1 MGKLCR
7 HLARGCKRD
16 LSLQQKPTKNR
27 SETANILGGFFR
39 GTTMHR
45 NLVPWSALV
54 AIFFLSMLPGAGAQT
69 GNSQQSSPTP
79 EGRAQPQAVIRS
91 STRLVILDV
100 VATDDKGQPIIGLT
114 AEDFTALEDGKPQRV
129 SDFTFHRPA
138 EGATTAGQLP
148 HDVVS
153 NAPVYRTNS
162 CLNVILLDAMNTEFA
177 SHVYAQDQLIK
188 FLEGGPAIQPTAVF
202 ALDGK
207 LKMLHDFTTDT
218 QALKEVLAHF
228 QPQGPEHIPDVYAA
242 ASPYTRRG
250 SFKAGPL
257 AREVTLNSMV
267 YLARALAGYPGR
279 KNLIWL
285 SEGFPINLFPEGAM
299 DGGPIEDYSG
309 LAGKI
314 ADEFMAAQVAVY
326 PIDAAGV
333 GQNDRFPA
341 RNTMESVADRT
352 GGKTFFN
359 RNDIDTGIRSSID
372 DGSTYYTLEYYPE
385 NRTTDGKFRHIQLK
399 LDRPGAKLRYREG
412 YYALGPEGPSTDPSA
427 DFSRALDL
435 NAPGS
440 TAVLFQARAVLP
452 QQKGQQ
458 VLVQFHI
465 DPHTL
470 AFDRQSDDKQHAG
483 ITCVVWAYPG
493 KGNPI
498 RSEGESN
505 AQLTPDEFKH
515 IMQSYYPCQRS
526 IDLKQGHYT
535 LRLGVLDHTTNLIGS
550 TSMQVT
556 VP

>member
-1 MGKLCR
+1 MLHMPVR
-7 HLARGCKRD
+7 
-16 LSLQQKPTKNR
+16 
-27 SETANILGGFFR
+27 
-39 GTTMHR
+39 
-45 NLVPWSALV
+45 WSALLSV
-54 AIFFLSMLPGAGAQT
+54 FFLSTLAGPWAQP
-69 GNSQQSSPTP
+69 GNSQQSSA
-79 EGRAQPQAVIRS
+79 AQGNGNAASQSKTVIRS

-100 VATDDKGQPIIGLT
+100 VATDDKGQPITGLT
-114 AEDFTALEDGKPQRV
+114 AEDFTTLEDGKPQRI
-129 SDFTFHRPA
+129 SDFTFHQPA
-138 EGATTAGQLP
+138 KGAAMVGQLP
-148 HDVVS
+148 ADVVT
-153 NAPVYRTNS
+153 NVPVYRTNS

-188 FLEGGPAIQPTAVF
+188 FLGDGPSIQPTAVF

-218 QALKEVLAHF
+218 ETLKDVLAHF

-257 AREVTLNSMV
+257 AREVTLKSMV

-299 DGGPIEDYSG
+299 TGGSIEDYSG
-309 LAGKI
+309 LAGRI

-333 GQNDRFPA
+333 SQNDRFPA
-341 RNTMESVADRT
+341 RTTMESVADRT

-385 NRTTDGKFRHIQLK
+385 NKTPDGKFRHIQLK
-399 LDRPGAKLRYREG
+399 LAREGAKLRYREG
-412 YYALGPEGPSTDPSA
+412 YYALGPDAPSADPSE
-427 DFSRALDL
+427 DFSRALDV

-440 TAVLFQARAVLP
+440 TSVQFQARALLP
-452 QQKGQQ
+452 PGKGQQ
-458 VLVQFHI
+458 VVVQFHI

-470 AFDRQSDDKQHAG
+470 AFDRESDDLQHAG
-483 ITCVVWAYPG
+483 VTCVVWAYPA

-498 RSEGESN
+498 RSEGEAN
-505 AQLTPDEFKH
+505 AKLEPAEFQK
-515 IMQSYYPCQRS
+515 IMQSYYPCQRAM
-526 IDLKQGHYT
+526 DLKPGHYT
-535 LRLGVLDHTTNLIGS
+535 LRLGVLDHTTNLMGS
-550 TSMQVT
+550 TSMQFT